1 MKWFNNWFRK
11 KCEEAWNES
20 RNEKDS
26 INMTTPKHL
35 VSRGHELSNRGMNF
49 TLHSGVGGYAVE
61 IRSYN
66 KKTDIHDVVL
76 HIISSDKDLG
86 QSLTQIMTYELLK
99 Q

>member
-11 KCEEAWNES
+11 KCEEALNETHKE
-20 RNEKDS
+20 RNVITKE
-26 INMTTPKHL
+26 PKQL
-35 VSRGHELSNRGMNF
+35 VGRGHELSNRGMNF